1 MRQFNLNS
9 KTSTMKKVIALL
21 AIAGFVACNSGEN
34 KPAATDSA
42 KTTVDTAKPATADT
56 MHAMPMDSTKKDTAA
71 KK

>member
-1 MRQFNLNS
+1 
-9 KTSTMKKVIALL
+9 MKKVIALL

-34 KPAATDSA
+34 KPAATDTA

-56 MHAMPMDSTKKDTAA
+56 AMHGMAMDSTKKDTAA